1 MPNYI
6 TGILRILLVFMGIGL
21 FLGIF
26 CPQIIATIESRNN
39 CWFESI
45 KNQQI
50 HGCLQ

>member
-6 TGILRILLVFMGIGL
+6 TGILKILLVFMGIGL

-26 CPQIIATIESRNN
+26 CPQIIKVTESRNS

-45 KNQQI
+45 KHQQLYA
-50 HGCLQ
+50 CLQ